1 MCRSEVLVM
10 SLDPHAK
17 DFLDKRGP
25 SRRPRS
31 SIEAREAF
39 LALANAV
46 DAKDVPIGGVVNG
59 ELAGPGGRLGYRA
72 YTPSAATDER
82 LPGLVYFHGG
92 GLVVG
97 SLDTHEGLCRLL
109 ANESGCRVVSIDY
122 RLAPEHKFPAAVD
135 DAFAA
140 TKWVAE
146 RALEFGIEPARLA
159 VGGDSSGGTLA
170 AVVCQLARQS
180 AGPKLALQVLLC
192 PPMDAAAE
200 TDSRREFVRGF
211 FLEKASLDF
220 GVNAYRSSDDDL
232 GDPRM
237 SPLRAADLA
246 GLPPAHIHTAAFD
259 PLRDEGRAYAERLRQ
274 AGVSV
279 QYACHEGMIHD
290 FYAMAN
296 VIPYAR
302 IAMQTA
308 GAAIKQALL

>member
-1 MCRSEVLVM
+1 MP
-10 SLDPHAK
+10 LDPYVRS
-17 DFLDKRGP
+17 FLDNRDT

-31 SIEAREAF
+31 LIEAREAF

-46 DAKDVPIGGVVNG
+46 DAKDVPIGRIKNG
-59 ELAGPGGRLGYRA
+59 ELAGPGGPLAYRA
-72 YTPSAATDER
+72 YTPSAATADER

-97 SLDTHEGLCRLL
+97 SLETHEGLCRML

-135 DAFAA
+135 DAYAA

-146 RALEFGIEPARLA
+146 RASEFGIEPARLA

-170 AVVCQLARQS
+170 AVVCQLASQS
-180 AGPKLALQVLLC
+180 AGPKLALQVLFC
-192 PPMDAAAE
+192 PPMDAAGE
-200 TDSRREFVRGF
+200 TDSRREFAKGF

-220 GVNAYRSSDDDL
+220 GVNAYRSSDADL
-232 GDPRM
+232 NDPRM
-237 SPLRAADLA
+237 SPLRAADVA
-246 GLPPAHIHTAAFD
+246 GLPPAHIYTAAFD
-259 PLRDEGRAYAERLRQ
+259 PLRDEGEAYAVRLRQ

-279 QYACHEGMIHD
+279 QYACHGGMIHD

-302 IAMQTA
+302 IALQTA